1 MTRGRTIQ
9 QNVEVRSGVVPLCG
23 ASYKL
28 AVLMILR
35 ESDWSQE
42 VPRG

>member
-1 MTRGRTIQ
+1 MTHGLAVQR
-9 QNVEVRSGVVPLCG
+9 NVEMRSAVVSLRGV
-23 ASYKL
+23 SYKL